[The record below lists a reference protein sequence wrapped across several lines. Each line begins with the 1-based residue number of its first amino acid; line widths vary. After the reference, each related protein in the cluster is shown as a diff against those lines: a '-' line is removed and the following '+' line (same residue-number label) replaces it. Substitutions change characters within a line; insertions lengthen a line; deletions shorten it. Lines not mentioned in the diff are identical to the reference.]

1 MTQEELKKIK
11 DFYEKVILQQ
21 IILPNKID
29 EIYTLIHPE
38 AKNLNMIAYIRKQLE
53 IITFMNT
60 QYKKLID
67 VTETALPKNGESETQ
82 TVSVDNEGQSHSE
95 DYSDIYLGEDEL
107 EDEKTIWN
115 IDGEDIEMVIEKEC
129 CSEEAPVKDLV
140 QTPDGTVYI
149 TTRPTCEEVEAREKE
164 LFKPKRGRKP
174 NANKKK

>member
-67 VTETALPKNGESETQ
+67 VTETALPKSGESETQ

-95 DYSDIYLGEDEL
+95 DY
-107 EDEKTIWN
+107 
-115 IDGEDIEMVIEKEC
+115 
-129 CSEEAPVKDLV
+129 
-140 QTPDGTVYI
+140 
-149 TTRPTCEEVEAREKE
+149 
-164 LFKPKRGRKP
+164 
-174 NANKKK
+174 

>member
-67 VTETALPKNGESETQ
+67 VTETALPKNGESEAQ

-95 DYSDIYLGEDEL
+95 DAETMSKQFIDDVNESQWLDIDKL
-107 EDEKTIWN
+107 EDEKTIWK
-115 IDGEDIEMVIEKEC
+115 IDDEDIEMVIEKEC
-129 CSEEAPVKDLV
+129 CSEEAP
-140 QTPDGTVYI
+140 I
-149 TTRPTCEEVEAREKE
+149 EEN
-164 LFKPKRGRKP
+164 KPKRGRKP

>member
-67 VTETALPKNGESETQ
+67 VTETALPKNGESEAQ
-82 TVSVDNEGQSHSE
+82 TVSVDNEVQSHAE
-95 DYSDIYLGEDEL
+95 DYSDIYLGENKL
-107 EDEKTIWN
+107 VEDEKTMWMIG
-115 IDGEDIEMVIEKEC
+115 GEDIEMVIEKEC
-129 CSEEAPVKDLV
+129 CSEEVP
-140 QTPDGTVYI
+140 
-149 TTRPTCEEVEAREKE
+149 KE
-164 LFKPKRGRKP
+164 LVEKPKRGRKP